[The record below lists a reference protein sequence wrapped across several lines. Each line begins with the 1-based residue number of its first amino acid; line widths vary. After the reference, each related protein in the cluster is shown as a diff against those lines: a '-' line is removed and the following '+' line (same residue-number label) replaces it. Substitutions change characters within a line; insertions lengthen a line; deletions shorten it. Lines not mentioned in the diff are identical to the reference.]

1 MADAE
6 ETLRKLLDE
15 ILDEMNYK
23 PRETEIKAIESG
35 GANITSVLFF
45 VNVSSPN
52 REDLKIFAKVACV
65 EEKMRSRM
73 IGDWLYDTERF
84 VYTKLLK
91 VYNDIENKMNVSDE
105 HKFRF
110 PKLYGY
116 NAEKGRETVVME
128 NLVESGYQPFSRFE
142 SLDWAHASAAIE
154 NLAKFHALSFAYAKH
169 HPDEFQKLIVDL
181 KFRIVSGGQDDN
193 SKDLWQ
199 KPIACLLAAV
209 EQDLQGR
216 IIKVMKGCADDSTKY
231 SRPIGQPVIVHGDYK
246 CSNILFRKQGV
257 IVDAVSI
264 DYQTVYSGTPVC
276 DIIYFIVSSTDEEFR
291 KQYFDELLAHYYTK
305 LEEAL
310 KRLSVLPYSVIL
322 GAIVLP
328 LITAEGD
335 SIPKVVGDVKDF
347 IPTPNALSVQRFRGI
362 VNDCVKWGAI

>member
-6 ETLRKLLDE
+6 GTLRRLLEE

-35 GANITSVLFF
+35 GANFTSVLFF
-45 VNVSSPN
+45 INVSCPN

-65 EEKMRSRM
+65 GEKMRSSM

-84 VYTKLLK
+84 VYTRLLK

-116 NAEKGRETVVME
+116 NAEKGRETVIME

-169 HPDEFQKLIVDL
+169 HPDEFEKLIVDL
-181 KFRIVSGGQDDN
+181 KFRKVSGGQDD
-193 SKDLWQ
+193 DLWQ
-199 KPIACLLAAV
+199 KSIACSLAAV

-216 IIKVMKGCADDSTKY
+216 LIKVMEDYADDSAKY
-231 SRPIGQPVIVHGDYK
+231 YRPIGQPVIVHGDYR

-264 DYQTVYSGTPVC
+264 DYQTVHSGTPAI

-310 KRLSVLPYSVIL
+310 KRLLVDPSEVYPRHKYYSDIKK
-322 GAIVLP
+322 A
-328 LITAEGD
+328 GD
-335 SIPKVVGDVKDF
+335 F
-347 IPTPNALSVQRFRGI
+347 
-362 VNDCVKWGAI
+362 